1 MMGINQSEKVHGGET
16 TYNKPISSHMR
27 FMESSGAALLGAG
40 GNSSQRLGD
49 ISLSNIILHDRA
61 QQNDMFEDADGLNA
75 DTFMA

>member
-1 MMGINQSEKVHGGET
+1 MHGGDT
-16 TYNKPISSHMR
+16 THNKPISSHMR

-40 GNSSQRLGD
+40 GSSQRLGD

-61 QQNDMFEDADGLNA
+61 HQNDMFEDAEGLNA